1 MTLLDVVIADL
12 QGHFPETAREV
23 LESQVA
29 GWELHPYLD
38 GDKTTAVKMIKGTEF
53 HLVSTKEFKLNRKL
67 ARESLEPHMQQ
78 YGFLTTRV
86 LREDK
91 ANQRF
96 NRLFGFKPTWAD
108 DKFQYFILTELPFG
122 DKSCQQSQS

>member
-12 QGHFPETAREV
+12 QGHLPSASREE
-23 LESQVA
+23 LESRVS
-29 GWELHPYLD
+29 GWELHPYIDSDAL
-38 GDKTTAVKMIKGTEF
+38 TAVMMVKGTEF
-53 HLVSTKEFKLNRKL
+53 HLVSTDGFKLNRKL
-67 ARESLEPHMQQ
+67 ARNSLEPHMQQ

-86 LREDK
+86 LRDDK

-122 DKSCQQSQS
+122 DKSCQQSQ